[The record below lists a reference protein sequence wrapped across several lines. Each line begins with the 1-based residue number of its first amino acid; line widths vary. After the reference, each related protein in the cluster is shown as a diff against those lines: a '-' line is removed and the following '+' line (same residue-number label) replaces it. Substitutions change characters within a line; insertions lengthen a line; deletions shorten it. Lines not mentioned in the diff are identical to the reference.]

1 MKKGDKKE
9 YTEEELKRHV
19 GAMAEK
25 YQDDVKVTR
34 EGIIGITQILGRIE
48 KTLDSHTEEIG
59 NLMVDITSVKSDVK
73 ELRADM
79 IEAKSDLKQIKTE
92 GCIISSTTNF

>member
-48 KTLDSHTEEIG
+48 KTLDSHTEMIGKLAVDMEI
-59 NLMVDITSVKSDVK
+59 VKTDI
-73 ELRADM
+73 ELIRGYCGY
-79 IEAKSDLKQIKTE
+79 
-92 GCIISSTTNF
+92 GCAPPLVTLFAGE